1 MFTAISWGKGEIFG
15 AKDREL
21 ILAMAT
27 DEISALND
35 KLYTIIISFN
45 HYELMCKNKSC

>member
-1 MFTAISWGKGEIFG
+1 MLTAISWGKGEIFG
-15 AKDREL
+15 AKGREL

-35 KLYTIIISFN
+35 TILSN
-45 HYELMCKNKSC
+45 DLMDKDKIY